1 MFASS
6 ETYLLQSQGQS
17 FLMGQESKS
26 SHELIK
32 ALQRYLDET
41 GETEREVAS
50 RIGIDRHTLH
60 RWLSDVQSPPKEGK
74 LALTAF
80 FLRRAGYL

>member
-1 MFASS
+1 MVQ
-6 ETYLLQSQGQS
+6 ETR
-17 FLMGQESKS
+17 S
-26 SHELIK
+26 SHELINSLK
-32 ALQRYLDET
+32 RYVDET
-41 GETEREVAS
+41 GETERAVAS

-74 LALTAF
+74 LALAAF

>member
-1 MFASS
+1 MLVVAPSAR
-6 ETYLLQSQGQS
+6 LS

-41 GETEREVAS
+41 GETERAAAS

-74 LALTAF
+74 LALAAF

>member
-1 MFASS
+1 MA
-6 ETYLLQSQGQS
+6 QGQ
-17 FLMGQESKS
+17 KS

-32 ALQRYLDET
+32 ALKLYLDET
-41 GETEREVAS
+41 GETERAVAS

-60 RWLSDVQSPPKEGK
+60 RWLSDLQSPQKEAK
-74 LALTAF
+74 LALAAF